1 MINVE
6 LKVKHFYLIANT
18 LLAEQAQYAFDI
30 LEKIKTA
37 CANQLDDT
45 LVTVQTDPVML
56 VDVYKKMSV
65 LQEGMYSVP
74 NNEMVDLLNPQIQ
87 AGVANNDTEWIT
99 VGVEITAIRQANVDN
114 ITNLIAYAKDKLGN

>member
-6 LKVKHFYLIANT
+6 LKAKHFYLIANT
-18 LLAEQAQYAFDI
+18 LLAEQAQYSFDI

-45 LVTVQTDPVML
+45 LVIVQTDPTML
-56 VDVYKKMSV
+56 VDVYKKMSA

-87 AGVANNDTEWIT
+87 AGVANNDSEWT
-99 VGVEITAIRQANVDN
+99 DVGIQITAIRQANVDN
-114 ITNLIAYAKDKLGN
+114 INNLILYAKNKLGN